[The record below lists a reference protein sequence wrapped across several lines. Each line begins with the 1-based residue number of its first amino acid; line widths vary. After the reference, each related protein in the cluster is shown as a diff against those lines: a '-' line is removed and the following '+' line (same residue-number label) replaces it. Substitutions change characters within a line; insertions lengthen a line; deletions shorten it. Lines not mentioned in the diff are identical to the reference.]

1 MRKISL
7 LLLSIVFAYAT
18 NIQRDT
24 LSNGLVILTVEAH
37 KLPMIEMRAVTYAG
51 SVFDP
56 AGKEGI
62 ANLVNQVLLRG
73 TKSRTSNE
81 IAQAIESVGGELF
94 SFADEDYA
102 GISGRVLSKD
112 LYLLI
117 DLLSDCIQNPLFD
130 SVELFRIK
138 SEVISQIKAEEDH
151 PFSISKRE
159 FRRLVFSDHPLG
171 HLPQGYD
178 STVGNISLSDIKEF
192 YSQYY
197 LPNNTFFV
205 FVGDFQKDSLISILD
220 EKFGNWERK
229 VLQKLKIEAPVER
242 TKPSGKIIHMDI
254 SQAYILLGNLGPK
267 YGDADWYETRVMNYI
282 LGGSQS
288 TSRMGKKI
296 RQEKGLAYIVWVYF
310 QRFKTGGY
318 FTTEV
323 QTKKEMADEVVQI
336 IISEMERIQ
345 DTIDVVEL
353 SRAKKFYTGYFPLT
367 HDTYREMTS
376 IVSQIE
382 SQGLGLDYLLQFE
395 KLIEAVKLG
404 ELKAA
409 AQKYLHPDRFYL
421 LIVGDVKPG
430 DIKLEGIE
438 WLE

>member
-7 LLLSIVFAYAT
+7 LLLSIVFAYAI

-51 SVFDP
+51 SVSDP
-56 AGKEGI
+56 AGQEGI
-62 ANLVNQVLLRG
+62 ANLVSQILLRG
-73 TKSRTSNE
+73 TKSRASNE
-81 IAQAIESVGGELF
+81 IAQAIESVGGEF
-94 SFADEDYA
+94 FPFTDEDHA

-138 SEVISQIKAEEDH
+138 SEVISQIKAEEDR

-159 FRRLVFSDHPLG
+159 FRRLVFSDNPLS

-178 STVGNISLSDIKEF
+178 STIGYISQGDIREF

-205 FVGDFQKDSLISILD
+205 FVGDFQKDSLMLMLK
-220 EKFGNWERK
+220 EKFGNWERRK
-229 VLQKLKIEAPVER
+229 LQKTKIDAPSE
-242 TKPSGKIIHMDI
+242 TSKPLGKIIHMDI

-395 KLIEAVKLG
+395 KLIEAVKMD

-421 LIVGDVKPG
+421 LIVGDLKPE
-430 DIKLEGIE
+430 DIKLERIE
-438 WLE
+438 WIE

>member
-7 LLLSIVFAYAT
+7 LLLSIVFAYAI

-56 AGKEGI
+56 AGKQGI
-62 ANLVNQVLLRG
+62 ANVVSQILLRG
-73 TKSRTSNE
+73 TKSRASNE
-81 IAQAIESVGGELF
+81 IAQVIESVGGEF
-94 SFADEDYA
+94 FPFTDEDHA
-102 GISGRVLSKD
+102 GISGRVLSED

-130 SVELFRIK
+130 SVELFRLK
-138 SEVISQIKAEEDH
+138 GEVISQIKAEEDR

-171 HLPQGYD
+171 HFPQGFD
-178 STVGNISLSDIKEF
+178 STVGNISLGDIKEF
-192 YSQYY
+192 YNQYY

-220 EKFGNWERK
+220 EKFGNWERRK
-229 VLQKLKIEAPVER
+229 LQKTKIDALSE
-242 TKPSGKIIHMDI
+242 TSKPLGKIIHMDI

-267 YGDADWYETRVMNYI
+267 YGDIDWYETRVMNYI
-282 LGGSQS
+282 LGGAGL
-288 TSRMGKKI
+288 TSRISEII
-296 RQEKGLAYIVWVYF
+296 REERGLAYIAYSYF

-318 FTTEV
+318 FNALV
-323 QTKKEMADEVVQI
+323 QTRKEMANEVVQI
-336 IISEMERIQ
+336 LISEMQRIQ

-382 SQGLGLDYLLQFE
+382 SQDLGLDYLLQFE

-421 LIVGDVKPG
+421 LIVGDVKPE
-430 DIKLEGIE
+430 DIKIEGIE

>member
-7 LLLSIVFAYAT
+7 LLLSIVFAYAI

-24 LSNGLVILTVEAH
+24 LSNGLVILTVETH

-51 SVFDP
+51 SIFDP
-56 AGKEGI
+56 AGKQGI
-62 ANLVNQVLLRG
+62 ANLVSQVLLRG
-73 TKSRTSNE
+73 TKSRASNE

-94 SFADEDYA
+94 SFADEDCA

-130 SVELFRIK
+130 SVELSRIK
-138 SEVISQIKAEEDH
+138 SEVISQIKAEEDR

-178 STVGNISLSDIKEF
+178 STIGYISQGDIREF
-192 YSQYY
+192 YSRYY

-205 FVGDFQKDSLISILD
+205 FVGDFQKDSLMLMLK
-220 EKFGNWERK
+220 EKFGNWERRK
-229 VLQKLKIEAPVER
+229 LQKTKIDAPSE
-242 TKPSGKIIHMDI
+242 TSKPLGKIIHMDI

-421 LIVGDVKPG
+421 LIVGDVKPE

>member
-7 LLLSIVFAYAT
+7 LLLSIVFAYAI

-56 AGKEGI
+56 AGKQGI
-62 ANLVNQVLLRG
+62 ANLVSQILLRG
-73 TKSRTSNE
+73 TKSRASNE
-81 IAQAIESVGGELF
+81 IAQAIESVGGEF
-94 SFADEDYA
+94 FPFTDEDHA

-130 SVELFRIK
+130 SVELSRIK
-138 SEVISQIKAEEDH
+138 SEVVSQIKAEEDR

-171 HLPQGYD
+171 HFPQGYD

-192 YSQYY
+192 YNQYY

-220 EKFGNWERK
+220 EKFGNWERGK
-229 VLQKLKIEAPVER
+229 LQKTKIDAPSE
-242 TKPSGKIIHMDI
+242 TSKPLGKIIHMDI
-254 SQAYILLGNLGPK
+254 SQAYILLGNIGPK
-267 YGDADWYETRVMNYI
+267 YGDIDWYETRVMNYI
-282 LGGSQS
+282 LGGAGL
-288 TSRMGKKI
+288 TSRISGII
-296 RQEKGLAYIVWVYF
+296 REERGLAYIAYSYF

-318 FTTEV
+318 FNALV
-323 QTKKEMADEVVQI
+323 QTRKEMADEVVQI

-353 SRAKKFYTGYFPLT
+353 SRAKKFYTGYFPLAY
-367 HDTYREMTS
+367 DTYREMTS

-382 SQGLGLDYLLQFE
+382 SQDLGLDYLLQFE
-395 KLIEAVKLG
+395 KLIEAVKMD

-421 LIVGDVKPG
+421 LIVGDVKPE
-430 DIKLEGIE
+430 DIKLERIE
-438 WLE
+438 WIE

>member
-7 LLLSIVFAYAT
+7 LLLSIVFAYAI

-56 AGKEGI
+56 AGKQGI
-62 ANLVNQVLLRG
+62 ANVVSQILLRG
-73 TKSRTSNE
+73 TKSRASNE
-81 IAQAIESVGGELF
+81 IAQVIESVGGEF
-94 SFADEDYA
+94 FPFTDEDHA

-130 SVELFRIK
+130 SVELFRLK
-138 SEVISQIKAEEDH
+138 GEVISQIKAEEDR

-171 HLPQGYD
+171 HFPQGFD

-192 YSQYY
+192 YNQYY

-220 EKFGNWERK
+220 EKFGNWERRK
-229 VLQKLKIEAPVER
+229 LQKTKIDALSE
-242 TKPSGKIIHMDI
+242 TSKPLGKIIHMDI

-267 YGDADWYETRVMNYI
+267 YGDIDWYETRVMNYI
-282 LGGSQS
+282 LGGAGL
-288 TSRMGKKI
+288 TSRISEII
-296 RQEKGLAYIVWVYF
+296 REERGLAYIAYSYF

-318 FTTEV
+318 FNALV
-323 QTKKEMADEVVQI
+323 QTRKEMANEVVQI
-336 IISEMERIQ
+336 LISEMERIQ

-382 SQGLGLDYLLQFE
+382 SQQLGLDYLSQFK
-395 KLIEAVKLG
+395 KLIEAVKLD

-421 LIVGDVKPG
+421 LIVGDLKPE
-430 DIKLEGIE
+430 DIKLERIE
-438 WLE
+438 WIE

>member
-7 LLLSIVFAYAT
+7 LLFSFAFACAI

-62 ANLVNQVLLRG
+62 ANLVSQVLLRG

-81 IAQAIESVGGELF
+81 IAQSIESVGGEFF
-94 SFADEDYA
+94 SFADEDCA

-130 SVELFRIK
+130 SVELSRIK
-138 SEVISQIKAEEDH
+138 SEVISQIKAEEDR

-178 STVGNISLSDIKEF
+178 STIGYISQGDIREF
-192 YSQYY
+192 YSRYY

-229 VLQKLKIEAPVER
+229 VLQKLKIEPPVEK
-242 TKPSGKIIHMDI
+242 TKPLGKIIHMDI

-282 LGGSQS
+282 LGGSQL

-367 HDTYREMTS
+367 HDTYRKMTS

-404 ELKAA
+404 ELKAV

-421 LIVGDVKPG
+421 LIVGDVKPE
-430 DIKLEGIE
+430 DIKFEGIE
-438 WLE
+438 WLQ

>member
-7 LLLSIVFAYAT
+7 LLLSIVFVYAI

-62 ANLVNQVLLRG
+62 ANLVSQVLLRG
-73 TKSRTSNE
+73 TKSRASNE

-94 SFADEDYA
+94 SFADEDCA

-130 SVELFRIK
+130 SVELSRIK
-138 SEVISQIKAEEDH
+138 SEVISQIKAEEDR

-178 STVGNISLSDIKEF
+178 STIGYISQGDIREF
-192 YSQYY
+192 YSRYY

-229 VLQKLKIEAPVER
+229 VLQKLKIEPPVEK
-242 TKPSGKIIHMDI
+242 TKPLGKIIHMDI

-367 HDTYREMTS
+367 HDTYRKMTS

-409 AQKYLHPDRFYL
+409 AQKYLHPDRFCL